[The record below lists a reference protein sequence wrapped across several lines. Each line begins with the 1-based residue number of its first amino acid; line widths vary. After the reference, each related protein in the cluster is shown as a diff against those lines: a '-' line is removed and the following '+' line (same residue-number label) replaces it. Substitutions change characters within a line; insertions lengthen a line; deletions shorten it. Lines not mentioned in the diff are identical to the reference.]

1 MIIDRFLS
9 EPKDFKDVKD
19 EAGSRARKSKFAFPS
34 TGVFWGRNSQFW
46 RSCFSSVLLSVITRF
61 EF

>member
-19 EAGSRARKSKFAFPS
+19 EAGSRARKSKFPFFS
-34 TGVFWGRNSQFW
+34 TGVFWGK
-46 RSCFSSVLLSVITRF
+46 
-61 EF
+61 E